1 VSYPVKEM
9 VQVNQRTLSDN
20 IRLAVRCRIRQGL
33 RQDDEPGDAGCFRR
47 VNGKETMKRTMLI
60 LLGLLCAGF
69 WIAHVRAEETTRA
82 AMRAK
87 LDYARGVLEGLT
99 MARFELVTTNAVLLR
114 AHDYTNAFFFLGN
127 PDYTARYTNFVRS
140 VDRLLDAAKA
150 ENLERATLAYGEMTR
165 SCVECHKTFRREQ
178 YLKSVDGALKSTK

>member
-1 VSYPVKEM
+1 
-9 VQVNQRTLSDN
+9 
-20 IRLAVRCRIRQGL
+20 
-33 RQDDEPGDAGCFRR
+33 
-47 VNGKETMKRTMLI
+47 MKRTLLI
-60 LLGLLCAGF
+60 VLGLLCAGF

-87 LDYARGVLEGLT
+87 LDYARGALEGLT
-99 MARFELVTTNAVLLR
+99 MAKFDLVATNALLLR
-114 AHDYTNAFFFLGN
+114 AHDYTNAFQFLGN

-165 SCVECHKTFRREQ
+165 ACIECHKTFRREQ
-178 YLKSVDGALKSTK
+178 HVKTLNEGAKSAK